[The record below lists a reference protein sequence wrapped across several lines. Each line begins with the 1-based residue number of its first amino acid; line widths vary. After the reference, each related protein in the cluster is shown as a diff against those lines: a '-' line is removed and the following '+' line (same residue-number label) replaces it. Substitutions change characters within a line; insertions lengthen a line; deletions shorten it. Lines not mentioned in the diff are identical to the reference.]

1 MTPMRCLQITAAAFA
16 LHVLLLPACVQWNMG
31 ERIRE
36 SAETRVG
43 ADVTQRFVCA
53 ETQQTLAPEVTY
65 RAETPLITFLRED
78 EDPAAREVTPTG
90 QLRVVSLP
98 RVKGLSYFLPRRAR
112 TTVHERWTGNPHPAR
127 EEDAVPL
134 GYSPTA
140 DNARWLGT
148 AERRREED
156 YALKAALAAPF
167 DYCLDPVLSTASSI
181 IVVPVIAPVLLWGI
195 AYDIIRY

>member
-65 RAETPLITFLRED
+65 RADTPLVSFGRDVEPVAHD
-78 EDPAAREVTPTG
+78 VTPTG
-90 QLRVVSLP
+90 QLRVVELPAPKGARHMMLP
-98 RVKGLSYFLPRRAR
+98 RHVR
-112 TTVHERWTGNPHPAR
+112 TTVRERWAGTPQPGRAATPHR
-127 EEDAVPL
+127 IS
-134 GYSPTA
+134 YRITA

-148 AERRREED
+148 AERQRGD
-156 YALKAALAAPF
+156 YYRLRAILAAPF
-167 DYCLDPVLSTASSI
+167 DYCIDTALTVLSTTVALPLVGI
-181 IVVPVIAPVLLWGI
+181 PVLLGVG
-195 AYDIIRY
+195 YDSIR